1 MLGLEK
7 RCALQT
13 TQGASHCLPMCRVWG
28 KHKLLRATKRLP
40 MPADVQGLST
50 TFLRALTLPLS
61 PWCVGCLPG
70 DAIEQGRHG
79 ARTGMVEEERRLVK
93 VSIACHSNWQP

>member
-1 MLGLEK
+1 
-7 RCALQT
+7 
-13 TQGASHCLPMCRVWG
+13 
-28 KHKLLRATKRLP
+28 

-79 ARTGMVEEERRLVK
+79 ARDGHGRRGEAHGQGQHCLPLELAALK
-93 VSIACHSNWQP
+93 PSLTAAEASSC